1 MQVSLPALKAFE
13 SAARLGSFKA
23 AAQELSI
30 TPTAVSHHIKN
41 LEQRLSVSLFV
52 RETRKVMLTDA
63 GKELAE
69 AAQKGFETID
79 TALKKIAM
87 KEKQIDVTTTS
98 SFAALVLIPRLRD
111 FNLQYPDITVNI
123 TSGERVEP
131 SNYVLPIRFGEYD
144 KHPVSDVLKREQF
157 NLFCSAS
164 TVKRF
169 NEPGQLTIYTTSW
182 KNRDLPKVPW
192 QPWITL
198 NGLYEKAFNV
208 KFFDQEL
215 FSIQQAILENEFVFC
230 SRTLVQG
237 YIDAG
242 VLVELSTHSIV
253 SPLCYYIDNKNMRV
267 SRHNVVFVEWLEKL
281 LEVKPLQ

>member
-13 SAARLGSFKA
+13 SAARLDSFKA

-52 RETRKVMLTDA
+52 RETRKVILTDA

-69 AAQKGFETID
+69 ATHKGFEIID
-79 TALKKIAM
+79 AALKKIAM

-98 SFAALVLIPRLRD
+98 SFAALVLIPRLRE
-111 FNLQYPDITVNI
+111 FSLQYPDITVNI

-131 SNYVLPIRFGEYD
+131 SNYVLPIRFGEC
-144 KHPVSDVLKREQF
+144 KNRAGNDVLKREQF

-169 NEPGQLTIYTTSW
+169 NEPEPLTIYTTSW

-192 QPWITL
+192 QLWLTL
-198 NGLYEKAFNV
+198 NGLHEKGFNL
-208 KFFDQEL
+208 KHFDQEL
-215 FSIQQAILENEFVFC
+215 FSIQQAMLENTFVFC

-242 VLVELSTHSIV
+242 VLVELDTNAIASS
-253 SPLCYYIDNKNMRV
+253 LCYYIDNKDSRL

-281 LEVKPLQ
+281 LDAS